1 MKKLGKVP
9 KAKVPSVKPS
19 AKFGMS
25 GDKTGPNYANRAYS
39 ARAPQSVSLNPASL
53 GPLGNIAPSENLGTE
68 TQGLV
73 KPGIRRKRLGKY
85 DVLS

>member
-1 MKKLGKVP
+1 MKTP
-9 KAKVPSVKPS
+9 KIPKPKVPSVKPS
-19 AKFGMS
+19 TKFGMS
-25 GDKTGPNYANRAYS
+25 GDKTGTNYANRAFS
-39 ARAPQSVSLNPASL
+39 SRAPQSVSLNPAAL